1 MLKID
6 ISLVYQII
14 NFLFLLFVLNLILYR
29 PIRRIIQK
37 RKQEMDGLEK
47 AIQDYESR
55 AQETAKRI
63 EEGMILARKEGFREK
78 EAIKEQGIEEEKSIL
93 ADAMAKAGD
102 KVQGAKKEI
111 EAKVEEVRKELEGQI
126 ASFSAELVHKILGR
140 TVQ

>member
-102 KVQGAKKEI
+102 KVHGAKKEI

>member
-55 AQETAKRI
+55 AQETAKGI

-102 KVQGAKKEI
+102 KVHGAKKEI

>member
-102 KVQGAKKEI
+102 KVHGAKKGI